1 MDAKKDAIN
10 KIADKLENIDDTKII
25 AAIKNYINIK
35 DYQNELN
42 LNSNIGFYSNIEFY
56 PKGYATKVNLQKV
69 GDNIFLRYENLNRI
83 TIGPFNLTST
93 SDYALNKKN
102 KYRFWKTIKQ
112 GKRTI
117 WRDSDRK
124 TSQHKRM
131 NLRKE
136 SV

>member
-93 SDYALNKKN
+93 SDYTLNKKIN
-102 KYRFWKTIKQ
+102 TVFEKLLNRA
-112 GKRTI
+112 
-117 WRDSDRK
+117 
-124 TSQHKRM
+124 
-131 NLRKE
+131 KE
-136 SV
+136 LYEEIQIEKLHNISEWL